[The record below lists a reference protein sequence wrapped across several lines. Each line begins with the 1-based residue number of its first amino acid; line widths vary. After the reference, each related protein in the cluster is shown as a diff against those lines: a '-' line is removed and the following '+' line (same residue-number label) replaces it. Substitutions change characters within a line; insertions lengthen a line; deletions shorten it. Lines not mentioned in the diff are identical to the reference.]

1 MDMGGQDLEI
11 FILVYGMQLFN
22 QNMKY
27 DVSQIFVV
35 NHIFL
40 PHDMY
45 SEVLSKY

>member
-27 DVSQIFVV
+27 VSQIYVV
-35 NHIFL
+35 YHIFL